1 MSLLQSSALTSCATR
16 SLRQELDLER
26 VSSESE
32 AARARVRSRIKMSR
46 FFITV
51 VKYTIT
57 GGGFYNKYGK

>member
-1 MSLLQSSALTSCATR
+1 
-16 SLRQELDLER
+16 LRQELDLER

>member
-16 SLRQELDLER
+16 SLRQKLDLER

-32 AARARVRSRIKMSR
+32 AVRARVSRIKMSR